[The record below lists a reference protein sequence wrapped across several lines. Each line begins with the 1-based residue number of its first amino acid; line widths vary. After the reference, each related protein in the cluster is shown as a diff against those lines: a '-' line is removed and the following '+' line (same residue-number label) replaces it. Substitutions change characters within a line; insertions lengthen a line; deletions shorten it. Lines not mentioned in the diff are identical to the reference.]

1 MDDRQPGD
9 NQKRHLTEEQKA
21 QVLEKVYLLWLHDLE
36 ILRER
41 RRLHGRT
48 LRKR

>member
-1 MDDRQPGD
+1 MDDKQKGD
-9 NQKRHLTEEQKA
+9 NQKRHLTEEQMKA
-21 QVLEKVYLLWLHDLE
+21 VFEKVYTLWQFELE
-36 ILRER
+36 VLRER